1 VDRNADAAVHDAM
14 TAADRQRKAGQG
26 RRDGPTLEAKKAPAA
41 RAHLGHPACP
51 ATGGAHCLCLPFSAG
66 AGRHRVW
73 GNALFSVGSVSVN
86 LLGGDAPHVG
96 AVAVAV
102 PRTSRA
108 RPAQWSSTTSVLAL
122 VGHKDDE
129 LARTMASDLARG
141 LGITAVVTA
150 GVHLRRAQASDI
162 AAVVRNARAAVKAIL
177 AGAPSVCR
185 QTRSGS

>member
-1 VDRNADAAVHDAM
+1 M
-14 TAADRQRKAGQG
+14 TVTDRQRKAGQG
-26 RRDGPTLEAKKAPAA
+26 RRNGPTGPTRASAA
-41 RAHLGHPACP
+41 RAKVGQPACS
-51 ATGGAHCLCLPFSAG
+51 AVGGARCGCLPFSAG

-102 PRTSRA
+102 PRASHA
-108 RPAQWSSTTSVLAL
+108 RPVQWSSTTSVLAL

-129 LARTMASDLARG
+129 LARAMASELARR
-141 LGITAVVTA
+141 LAITAVVTA
-150 GVHLRRAQASDI
+150 GVHLRRAQPSDI
-162 AAVVRNARAAVKAIL
+162 AAVVRNARAAAKAIL
-177 AGAPSVCR
+177 ACAPSVRR

>member
-1 VDRNADAAVHDAM
+1 M
-14 TAADRQRKAGQG
+14 TATDRQRKAGQG
-26 RRDGPTLEAKKAPAA
+26 RRNGTTAGPKKAPAA

-51 ATGGAHCLCLPFSAG
+51 PVGGAHGMCLPFSAG

-102 PRTSRA
+102 PRPSHT
-108 RPAQWSSTTSVLAL
+108 RPGQWSSTTSVLAL
-122 VGHKDDE
+122 AGHKDDE
-129 LARTMASDLARG
+129 LAWTMASDLARR
-141 LGITAVVTA
+141 LAITAVVTA

-162 AAVVRNARAAVKAIL
+162 AAVVRNTRAAVRAIL